1 MAQGRRVAPEDL
13 ENVATIELLTELKR
27 RHHLLGRPAAHVA
40 VLGPPCVGKYSQ
52 AEALR
57 RAFGTCRVSWADLIG
72 GSQKDATSSNAAEDK
87 AMNNLAEILDQP
99 QCRRGFVLEGFPSTV
114 VQAAR
119 LQQELEKRKTPL
131 DAALFLEA
139 PEESLLERCRGR
151 LFHPS
156 SGRLYHDTQKPPMED
171 GLDDYTREALVRP
184 PHDKEKFKKEFER
197 FSQDGALLK
206 EFFKRKGVDSTID
219 ASGSSE
225 SVGTACVDAVE
236 QKVSSKSK

>member
-1 MAQGRRVAPEDL
+1 MAQGKRVSPEEL

-40 VLGPPCVGKYSQ
+40 VLGPPCVGKYTQ

-57 RAFGTCRVSWADLIG
+57 RAFGSCRVSWTDLV
-72 GSQKDATSSNAAEDK
+72 GSSGKDSMSNAAEDK
-87 AMNNLAEILDQP
+87 AMSSLAEALDRP

-114 VQAAR
+114 VQASR

-131 DAALFLEA
+131 DAAVFLEA
-139 PEESLLERCRGR
+139 PQESLLDRCRGR

-171 GLDDYTREALVRP
+171 GIDDYTREALVRP
-184 PHDKEKFKKEFER
+184 PVDEEKFKKDLER
-197 FSQDGALLK
+197 YSQDSGLLK
-206 EFFKRKGVDSTID
+206 EFFRRKGIDSTID
-219 ASGSSE
+219 ASGSPD
-225 SVGTACVDAVE
+225 SVGNACVDAVE
-236 QKVSSKSK
+236 QKASSKSK